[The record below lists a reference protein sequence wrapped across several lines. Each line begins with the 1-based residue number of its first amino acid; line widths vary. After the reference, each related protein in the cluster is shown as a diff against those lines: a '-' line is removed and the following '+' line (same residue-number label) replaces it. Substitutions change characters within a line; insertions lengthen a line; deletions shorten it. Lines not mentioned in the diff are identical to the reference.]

1 MSYKL
6 TDYTEWM
13 NCTFILWG
21 CYLYY
26 GALCLVLHSLHKK
39 VHWWRRQNH
48 VTAYTNKEQIHVPV
62 SLRLLTSSLLNLD
75 IKFYLSQIENLMR
88 EDTCNVSTELSNLII
103 CTFENL
109 NLHRFHSFW
118 SLISI
123 VSQRENLLRADTCNK
138 YRTLKSWKLF
148 RHLVFIQSTSITNS
162 WLTV

>member
-39 VHWWRRQNH
+39 VHCWRRQNH
-48 VTAYTNKEQIHVPV
+48 VTAYTNKEQIPV

-88 EDTCNVSTELSNLII
+88 EDTCNVSTELLNLII